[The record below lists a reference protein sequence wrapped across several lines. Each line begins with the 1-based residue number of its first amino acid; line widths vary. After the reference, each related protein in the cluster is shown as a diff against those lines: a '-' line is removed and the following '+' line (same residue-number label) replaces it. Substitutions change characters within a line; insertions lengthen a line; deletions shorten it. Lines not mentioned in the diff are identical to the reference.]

1 MTPLYLSIFL
11 SAISLVVGI
20 SLLLAAFWGETQSP
34 QKFLSI
40 HRLSVARLASA
51 VSFVFLFMAAAAV
64 QFQRSTEEIFRNFS
78 FIQFENGQS
87 LVFLH
92 DPLSLFWLLLTS
104 GLMSLFLFRNRS
116 SSEAEE
122 SAEGLS
128 CFLGLLLVSHFLFLS
143 CDGLTQ
149 WLLLGLSNWLFVGLV
164 LLHSK
169 TSDPVRAQILVSLTV
184 ADLFWMLGLLGIYFI
199 TGTFQIPFL
208 TEPGAFEGLSELATA
223 LMTTSVLSLMVAL
236 VVRLGMFPLMTWS
249 SDCLK
254 SEWRTVSLLIFPVSL
269 GGFLLFRWY
278 PVLTVFPEPRT
289 LLIGLAGLSAVLL
302 PLSGL
307 FYEGRSR
314 MIRMM
319 SVPVSFV
326 AIGVAA
332 EPQLWPQMAALF
344 AGTMILTVTFLLT
357 EDQAPHPLRVGIKW
371 GMVVILLCGTTGVE
385 AVLQALRTSGET
397 ASIHVPPVMIPLM
410 VLSLGLFV
418 FGVRN
423 VLAPRPEEL
432 GEHSSE
438 GRTPILAVGCLML
451 VCVSFVPFILSPAFV
466 SPFSSFRFLAP
477 IITVPVVASG
487 IFISMKLHKQ
497 TQGATPELGSLVRL
511 CKNDYYLE
519 TILERGV
526 VIPLE
531 IVSSLTHLFDK
542 FVLRGLMNLLP
553 DWGQREVSETSQL
566 IEEDNSHSLQV
577 GYMLL
582 ATAVLV
588 VVVFMGR

>member
-1 MTPLYLSIFL
+1 MLIARVASMVSF
-11 SAISLVVGI
+11 
-20 SLLLAAFWGETQSP
+20 AF
-34 QKFLSI
+34 
-40 HRLSVARLASA
+40 LSVAA
-51 VSFVFLFMAAAAV
+51 VAV
-64 QFQRSTEEIFRNFS
+64 QLQRSAEEIFRNFS

-92 DPLSLFWLLLTS
+92 DPLSLFWLLFSS
-104 GLMSLFLFRNRS
+104 GVTSLFLFRDRS
-116 SSEAEE
+116 SSKPEE

-164 LLHSK
+164 LLNSK
-169 TSDPVRAQILVSLTV
+169 TRDPVRAQILVSLTV

-236 VVRLGMFPLMTWS
+236 VIRLGMFPLMTWS
-249 SDCLK
+249 NDCLK
-254 SEWRTVSLLIFPVSL
+254 SELRTVSLLIFPVSL
-269 GGFLLFRWY
+269 GGFLLFRWQA
-278 PVLTVFPEPRT
+278 VLTVFPEPRT

-307 FYEGRSR
+307 FFTGRSR

-326 AIGVAA
+326 AIGLAA
-332 EPQLWPQMAALF
+332 ESQLWPQMAALF
-344 AGTMILTVTFLLT
+344 AGTVILTVTLLLT
-357 EDQAPHPLRVGIKW
+357 EDQAPSPLRVGMKW

-385 AVLQALRTSGET
+385 AVLQSLRVIGENS
-397 ASIHVPPVMIPLM
+397 SIHVPPVMLPLM

-423 VLAPRPEEL
+423 VLAPRPEEM

-438 GRTPILAVGCLML
+438 ERTLVLAVGCLML
-451 VCVSFVPFILSPAFV
+451 VCVSFIPFFISPEFS

-477 IITVPVVASG
+477 MITVPVVVSG

-497 TQGATPELGSLVRL
+497 TQSATPELGSLVRL
-511 CKNDYYLE
+511 CQNDYYLE
-519 TILERGV
+519 TILERGI

-531 IVSSLTHLFDK
+531 IVASLIHLFDK
-542 FVLRGLMNLLP
+542 FMLRGLMSLLP
-553 DWGQREVSETSQL
+553 SWGQREVSETSKL
-566 IEEDNSHSLQV
+566 IEEDNSPSLQV

-588 VVVFMGR
+588 AVVFMGS